1 MTDRSPP
8 AAQGSSDGHDRSA
21 PIRIAVSS
29 CLLGEA
35 VRWDGGHK
43 RDGFVVGTLARYFEL
58 VSVCPEVG
66 IGLGVPRDPIRL
78 TGTAEAFRVV
88 DARGSGRDF
97 TRALTAYARRMA
109 RELGG
114 ISGTVFKSASPSC
127 GLAGV
132 KVFSPGGGRPA
143 KAGTGVFART
153 FVAADP
159 LLPAEEELGLAD
171 PERRGHFVERVCA
184 YARCRS
190 LLLGRNAAVRSAEF
204 HARHELAAMFHARH
218 ELAAMAHG
226 EAPARRLREQAER
239 ARGQSATKA
248 YAAAFMALI
257 ARKASRRGHARVLQR
272 AASLLDPALEREDRA
287 ALAEAIA
294 AYRAGEV
301 PRIVPLTL
309 LRRQL
314 SRHPHPRLVEQTYL
328 NPSPAELALWCAL

>member
-8 AAQGSSDGHDRSA
+8 AAQGSADGHDRSA
-21 PIRIAVSS
+21 PIRIAVSG

-78 TGTAEAFRVV
+78 TGTAEAFRAV

-109 RELGG
+109 RELSG

-143 KAGTGVFART
+143 KTGTGVFART

-190 LLLGRNAAVRSAEF
+190 LLLGRNAAVRPAEF
-204 HARHELAAMFHARH
+204 HARHELAV
-218 ELAAMAHG
+218 MAHG

-239 ARGQSATKA
+239 ARGQSATNA

-314 SRHPHPRLVEQTYL
+314 PRHPHPRLADQTYL